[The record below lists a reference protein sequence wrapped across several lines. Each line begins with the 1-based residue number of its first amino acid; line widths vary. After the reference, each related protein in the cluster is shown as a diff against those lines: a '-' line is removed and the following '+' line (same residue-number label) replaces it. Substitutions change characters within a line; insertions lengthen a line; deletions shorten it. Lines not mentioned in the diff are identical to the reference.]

1 MADDARRRVTP
12 VQAVYAEMVV
22 LSRRLRRESTLN
34 HPALTM
40 TDYSI
45 LSYLDRKPDATV
57 TDTAAEFGLNKST
70 ASRQIA
76 GLIERGL
83 IERAPN
89 SADGRVG
96 DLAPSPAGRDALRQA
111 QEELH
116 RSLLARLDGWPE
128 ADLAAFADLLRRYNA
143 GGTQ

>member
-1 MADDARRRVTP
+1 MADDARRRATP
-12 VQAVYAEMVV
+12 VESVYAEMVV
-22 LSRRLRRESTLN
+22 LSRRLRRESMLN

-83 IERAPN
+83 IQRAAN
-89 SADGRVG
+89 SSDGRVS
-96 DLAPSPAGRDALRQA
+96 DLRPSLAGRHALRQA

-116 RSLLARLDGWPE
+116 QSLLARLVGWPR
-128 ADLAAFADLLRRYNA
+128 ADLAAFADLLRRYND
-143 GGTQ
+143 GGAQ